1 MGLVSSFAVARVVVA
16 CDAAGEIA
24 PAIEAGGRLA
34 AHWRARLHV
43 VFLEDPNLRLLAGHP
58 QVRHVSLVSTGP
70 ATVAAT
76 DMEYMFLALA
86 ERARGLVAQ
95 QAARHGLDWSFAV
108 VSEAPS
114 AASFGMVENDLLVVE
129 GSARP
134 FAGQMRLGSCFS
146 SLVLGAAL
154 PVLMIR
160 PRHHPRRIVAAVF
173 GPDSPGMRR
182 ALAAAGDM
190 ASAAKGPLL
199 VLVGPGAPGAA
210 EIGNIMAASGH
221 LPEAGLRVHAI
232 AGPATLQ
239 NIHVSHLSHA
249 LLVLDGTA
257 AIGGQGDLQTLAAKA
272 DCDVLLVR

>member
-1 MGLVSSFAVARVVVA
+1 VASFAVARVVVA

-43 VFLEDPNLRLLAGHP
+43 VFVEDPNLRLLAGHP
-58 QVRHVSLVSTGP
+58 QVRHVSLVSAGP

-76 DMEYMFLALA
+76 DMEYMFLAIA
-86 ERARGLVAQ
+86 ERARSMVAEL
-95 QAARHGLDWSFAV
+95 AGRHGLDWSFAV
-108 VSEAPS
+108 ISEVLS
-114 AASFGMVENDLLVVE
+114 TASFAMAENDFLVVE
-129 GSARP
+129 GTARP
-134 FAGQMRLGSCFS
+134 FAGQMRLRSRFS
-146 SLVLGAAL
+146 SLALATAL

-173 GPDSPGMRR
+173 GPDSPGLRR

-190 ASAAKGPLL
+190 AAAADGPLL
-199 VLVGPGAPGAA
+199 VLAGPGAPGAA
-210 EIGNIMAASGH
+210 EIGKIMAAIDH
-221 LPEAGLRVHAI
+221 LPEAGLRVQAI

-239 NIHVSHLSHA
+239 NIHESHLSHV

-257 AIGGQGDLQTLAAKA
+257 AIGGLSDLQALAAKA